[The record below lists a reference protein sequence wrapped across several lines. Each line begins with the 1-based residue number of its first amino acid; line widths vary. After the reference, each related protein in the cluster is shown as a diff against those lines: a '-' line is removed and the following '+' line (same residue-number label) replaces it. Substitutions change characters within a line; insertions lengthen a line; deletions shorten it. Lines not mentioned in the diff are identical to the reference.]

1 MDHLMSIN
9 WSTELESLELAPQ
22 NRPASQVGVISGGQA
37 ADIPWIQCLPW
48 TVVSVISHLCTF

>member
-1 MDHLMSIN
+1 MSIN

-37 ADIPWIQCLPW
+37 ADIPWIQCLLW